1 MKVSK
6 QKEWMAHD
14 KALGWGENE
23 TSPDNSRTA
32 SGPGFVLVV
41 GAATRDQQYQKG
53 RQGPSTKGL
62 IGSANFSKEEL
73 SELFISYL
81 RNV

>member
-1 MKVSK
+1 MTRPWDEGKTKQAQTIQELQMAQVSS
-6 QKEWMAHD
+6 QV
-14 KALGWGENE
+14 
-23 TSPDNSRTA
+23 R
-32 SGPGFVLVV
+32 VLVV